1 MSLFTVKIA
10 NNDLSVLPKHIAIIM
25 DGNGR
30 WAETKGSP
38 RSYGHKVGT
47 KKLQEIVSIAVNL
60 KINYLTL
67 YAFSNENWQRP
78 KNEVDC
84 LMKLIKSG
92 LDIDNFLNDNNIK
105 LQILGNIYEFPVS
118 VSTHLERCL
127 EETCNNTG
135 LNLSIALNY
144 SSKLEIL
151 DSVKNIAERIEKKQ
165 LTSNEI
171 TEQLFSEYFYVPS
184 LPDVDFLIRTGGE
197 YRLSNFMLW
206 QCSYAEL
213 YFTPI
218 LWPDFTENDFC
229 NAILEYQKR
238 NRRFGKI
245 N

>member
-1 MSLFTVKIA
+1 MKIT
-10 NNDLSVLPKHIAIIM
+10 NNDLSVLPNHIAIIM

-30 WAETKGSP
+30 WAEKEGNP

-47 KKLQEIVSIAVNL
+47 RKLQEMISIAVNF
-60 KINYLTL
+60 KINYFTV

-84 LMKLIKSG
+84 LMKLFESG
-92 LDIDNFLNDNNIK
+92 LDIDNFLNKNNIK
-105 LQILGNIYEFPVS
+105 LTILGNIYEFPVS
-118 VSTHLERCL
+118 VSTHLEKCI
-127 EETCNNTG
+127 EETRSNTG

-151 DSVKNIAERIEKKQ
+151 NSVKKIAKEIEKNHLKP
-165 LTSNEI
+165 NEI
-171 TEQLFSEYFYVPS
+171 TEELFSEHLYAPS

-218 LWPDFTENDFC
+218 LWPDFTENDFH
-229 NAILEYQKR
+229 NALLEYQKR
-238 NRRFGKI
+238 NRRFGRI
-245 N
+245 D